1 MTRTRVVAPAALA
14 AAVLAVALAP
24 SPSPT
29 PGPDPGRVAAA
40 PSLKQPLDDETDHGG
55 APFDPALAALSCP
68 IERGPVKEGSD
79 ADRYRVST
87 TITATSVAYLV
98 SRPKPSSYPNN
109 NRLVPYERMTWQ
121 LTATLLQYK
130 QESDGDVHLVMQD
143 SAGRKMIAELPTSAC
158 VPASSRWQAAIA
170 AARASFTHSYT
181 PTTSWHYVRR
191 TVTLKG
197 LALFDPPHG
206 QTGAAGNGIELHPVT
221 AVTFH

>member
-1 MTRTRVVAPAALA
+1 MTRTRVVVPAALA
-14 AAVLAVALAP
+14 ATVLAVALAP
-24 SPSPT
+24 SLSPT
-29 PGPDPGRVAAA
+29 PGPGPGRVAAA
-40 PSLKQPLDDETDHGG
+40 PSMRQPLDDETDHGG
-55 APFDPALAALSCP
+55 APFDPALAAVSCP

-130 QESDGDVHLVMQD
+130 QESDGDVHLVVQD
-143 SAGRKMIAELPTSAC
+143 SAGRKMIAELPTTAC

-170 AARASFTHSYT
+170 AARASFTHTYT

>member
-1 MTRTRVVAPAALA
+1 MTRTRVAAPAALA

-24 SPSPT
+24 SSSPSPG
-29 PGPDPGRVAAA
+29 PGPGRVAAG
-40 PSLKQPLDDETDHGG
+40 PSMQQLLDDAGRDG

-87 TITATSVAYLV
+87 TVTATSVAYLV

-121 LTATLLQYK
+121 LTANLLQYK
-130 QESDGDVHLVMQD
+130 QESDGDVHLVVQD
-143 SAGRKMIAELPTSAC
+143 SAGHQMIAELPYSAC

-170 AARASFTHSYT
+170 AARASFTHTYT
-181 PTTSWHYVRR
+181 PSTSWHYVRR
-191 TVTLKG
+191 TLVLKG

>member
-1 MTRTRVVAPAALA
+1 MQQL
-14 AAVLAVALAP
+14 
-24 SPSPT
+24 
-29 PGPDPGRVAAA
+29 
-40 PSLKQPLDDETDHGG
+40 LDDAGRDG

-87 TITATSVAYLV
+87 TVTATSVAYLV

-121 LTATLLQYK
+121 LTANLLQYK
-130 QESDGDVHLVMQD
+130 QESDGDVHLVVQD
-143 SAGRKMIAELPTSAC
+143 SAGHQMIAELPYSAC
-158 VPASSRWQAAIA
+158 VPASSH
-170 AARASFTHSYT
+170 TYT
-181 PTTSWHYVRR
+181 PSTSWHYVRR
-191 TVTLKG
+191 TLVLKG

>member
-24 SPSPT
+24 SPSPN
-29 PGPDPGRVAAA
+29 PGPGTVAAA
-40 PSLKQPLDDETDHGG
+40 PSLQQPLDDETDRGG

-79 ADRYRVST
+79 DRYRVST

-143 SAGRKMIAELPTSAC
+143 SAGRKMIAELPYSPC
-158 VPASSRWQAAIA
+158 VPTSSRWQAAIA
-170 AARASFTHSYT
+170 AARASFNHTYT

>member
-1 MTRTRVVAPAALA
+1 MAAALA

-29 PGPDPGRVAAA
+29 PGPGPGRVAAA
-40 PSLKQPLDDETDHGG
+40 PSLKQPLDDEADHGG
-55 APFDPALAALSCP
+55 APFDPALAAVSCP
-68 IERGPVKEGSD
+68 IERGPVKEGFD

-87 TITATSVAYLV
+87 TVTATSVAYLV

-143 SAGRKMIAELPTSAC
+143 SAGRRMIAELPYSPC

-191 TVTLKG
+191 IVTLKG

>member
-24 SPSPT
+24 SPSPN
-29 PGPDPGRVAAA
+29 PGPGTVAAA
-40 PSLKQPLDDETDHGG
+40 PSLQQPLDDETDRGG

-143 SAGRKMIAELPTSAC
+143 SAGRQMIAELPYSPC
-158 VPASSRWQAAIA
+158 VPTSSRWQAAIA
-170 AARASFTHSYT
+170 AARASFNHTYT